1 MKYAKI
7 ENGTVKIFNTLPRIY
22 ENIVNFQKAE
32 IETLNDKGFFE
43 LVIPTITEHQRYGA
57 LSPNDFDAVNEV
69 WVKPI
74 IDFTQAEIDAHNEQK
89 LDSDSSASK
98 LSNHK
103 SDGQLALKRIWDKI
117 VRLNDNG
124 QLTSNQ
130 FNTISNLLFDA
141 VLPLEFGLWKVAQ
154 SKVNALPTASG
165 ILETIRVTVKEII
178 DNYITENY

>member
-1 MKYAKI
+1 MKYAKNI
-7 ENGTVKIFNTLPRIY
+7 NGTVRVYATLPKTY
-22 ENIVNFQKAE
+22 ENIINFQKAD
-32 IETLNDKGFFE
+32 IETINSKGFYE
-43 LVIPTITEHQRYGA
+43 LVEPTLTQYQRA
-57 LSPNDFDAVNEV
+57 EPLLVSDFANNKFTQRVYN
-69 WVKPI
+69 
-74 IDFTQAEIDAHNEQK
+74 FTQAEIDAHNEQK

-141 VLPLEFGLWKVAQ
+141 VLPLELGLWKVAQ
-154 SKVNALPTASG
+154 SRVDSLPSGTG
-165 ILETIRVTVKEII
+165 ILATIRTTVKSII
-178 DNYITENY
+178 DDYVIANY

>member
-7 ENGTVKIFNTLPRIY
+7 ENGTVKVFNTLPKIY
-22 ENIVNFQKAE
+22 ENIINFQKADL
-32 IETLNDKGFFE
+32 ETLNDKGFFE
-43 LVIPTITEHQRYGA
+43 LVIPTITEHQRYGG

-74 IDFTQAEIDAHNEQK
+74 IDFTQAEIDAHEKSKEDNDASAQK
-89 LDSDSSASK
+89 V
-98 LSNHK
+98 SNFK
-103 SDGQLALKRIWDKI
+103 ANGQREHKRIWDRI
-117 VRLNDNG
+117 MRLYDNG
-124 QLTSNQ
+124 QLNDTQ